1 MVEYEPITLGLNTYR
16 HLASRK
22 EALAVHERLMSCRYE
37 RIEQLQRVLADT
49 GQDLRLDA
57 SCLQMLNDWFAT
69 QVELRDR
76 TERER
81 QEDNEAN
88 LARAARHGIPPGPD
102 PAPQKRLTVHTESVC
117 IDCALFIGE
126 VAIKEAP
133 HLHWTMV
140 TRPKSDAAYHKT
152 VLTGFRNACA
162 KEYHVDIEGGLVA
175 YSHSVATGEP
185 RVVRPT
191 RDYQKAGEP
200 PFWNI
205 NKFVHIYEACLR
217 IA

>member
-140 TRPKSDAAYHKT
+140 TKPKKDADYQQT
-152 VLTGFRNACA
+152 VLAGFRNA
-162 KEYHVDIEGGLVA
+162 YHKDYHIGIERVLVA
-175 YSHSVATGEP
+175 YAYSIPSRKPGT
-185 RVVRPT
+185 VRPT
-191 RDYQKAGEP
+191 RPVKGIWDVNE
-200 PFWNI
+200 
-205 NKFVHIYEACLR
+205 FVHIYERCLR